1 MILAKELEIIYLKQS
16 STLTARDYDPV
27 HILFFT
33 VIYIRAENKKFIR
46 PKIILTVNSQGTTLS
61 SPLNC

>member
-16 STLTARDYDPV
+16 STLSASIYGPV

-33 VIYIRAENKKFIR
+33 VIYIRAESKKFISH
-46 PKIILTVNSQGTTLS
+46 KIISTVNSQGTSLS
-61 SPLNC
+61 NPLN